1 MTNIEVRKR
10 DPATS
15 DSAGPAICLL
25 FFYRP
30 KSHDKTSSPKNETY
44 ATGMEFRQNLIL
56 AAVWERSPHSFP
68 EREEQDRTCD
78 SGGNRA

>member
-1 MTNIEVRKR
+1 MEYLVSVDWVWLYCHNLERVTNIEVGKR

-30 KSHDKTSSPKNETY
+30 KSHDQTSSPNNETY
-44 ATGMEFRQNLIL
+44 DNGMEFRQNLIDGF
-56 AAVWERSPHSFP
+56 HS
-68 EREEQDRTCD
+68 DVIKL
-78 SGGNRA
+78 